1 MLRELLIAIIFVA
14 VCFVGVF
21 AQDPTAIR
29 PVVITGEVISISANE
44 IGLKTDSGHV
54 TVEIG
59 QRTEIKRVPPDNPRL
74 AAATPAELS
83 DLGIGDRVAATGVP
97 SNDRL
102 RLPARTIYLITKSDI
117 EQKQAAERQRW
128 ATRGMSGR
136 VASVNRETGQISVE
150 VRGVVGSSTVVITP
164 KENAVFRTYAQD
176 SVDYSETVLS
186 SIANIEEGDMI
197 RALGDR
203 GPDGLS
209 FLAEEIVTGAF
220 RTIAGTVKSVDV
232 ERKEITISD
241 LQTETDVVVSIG
253 PGSSLRRFP
262 EEMAMRMAGANGPG
276 GPGGQAG
283 APAARPGGQ
292 QQPSGQGQ
300 QGQGGMRPG
309 GPGGMGGAPRGGI
322 DDMFERFPLIGAGD
336 LKPGDMIAVSSSK
349 NGDPTRVTAI
359 KLLAGV
365 EPFIRAAQ
373 LAGQMQRGSR
383 PGGVGGGFSIPG
395 LDGFDFP

>member
-1 MLRELLIAIIFVA
+1 MLRELIIAIIIVSVSFV
-14 VCFVGVF
+14 VSF

-29 PVVITGEVISISANE
+29 PVVITGEVISISTNE
-44 IGLKTDSGHV
+44 IELKTDTGQV
-54 TVEIG
+54 TVEISE
-59 QRTEIKRVPPDNPRL
+59 RTEIKRVPPDNPRL

-83 DLGIGDRVAATGVP
+83 DLGVGDRVAATGVP
-97 SNDRL
+97 SNDRR

-136 VASVNRETGQISVE
+136 VASVNRETGQITVE
-150 VRGVVGSSTVVITP
+150 VRGIMGSSNVVVTP
-164 KENAVFRTYAQD
+164 KENAVFRKYAQD
-176 SVDYSETVLS
+176 SVDYSETIIS
-186 SIANIEEGDMI
+186 SLVNIEEGDMI

-220 RTIAGTVKSVDV
+220 QTIAGTVKSVDV
-232 ERKEITISD
+232 EKREITISD
-241 LQTETDVVVSIG
+241 LQSETDIVVAIG

-262 EEMAMRMAGANGPG
+262 EEMAMRMAGGPG
-276 GPGGQAG
+276 AGPSVQPGAGG
-283 APAARPGGQ
+283 ARPAGQ
-292 QQPSGQGQ
+292 QPTAAQGQPGQGV
-300 QGQGGMRPG
+300 MRPG
-309 GPGGMGGAPRGGI
+309 AMGGATRNGI
-322 DDMFERFPLIGAGD
+322 DDMFERFPTITAAD
-336 LKPGDMIAVSSSK
+336 LKPGDMIAVSSSR
-349 NGDPTRVTAI
+349 NGNATKVTAI

-373 LAGQMQRGSR
+373 MAGQIQRGRSS
-383 PGGVGGGFSIPG
+383 VGGGFTIPG